1 MIVLAM
7 REELKLVPEDL
18 AGEPMLITGPGAVN
32 VIRALKD
39 VPRAERIYNF
49 GYVGSNV
56 LPVGARCRI
65 GKVAMYHPAAGI
77 NDRTFMLDGDVPCYT
92 AGDFVTH
99 TEITEPCV
107 FDMELAVILALGF
120 HNVTSLKIVSDNL
133 STKEFEECLKK

>member
-18 AGEPMLITGPGAVN
+18 AGEPVLIIGPGAVN

-39 VPRAERIYNF
+39 VPRAEKIYNF

-56 LPVGARCRI
+56 LPVGTRCRI
-65 GKVAMYHPAAGI
+65 GKVAMYHPTARI
-77 NDRTFMLDGDVPCYT
+77 NDRTFMLNGDVPCYT

-120 HNVTSLKIVSDNL
+120 ANVTSLKIVSDNL

>member
-1 MIVLAM
+1 MIVIAM
-7 REELKLVPEDL
+7 REELSLVPEEL
-18 AGEPMLITGPGAVN
+18 RGEPVLITGPGALN

-39 VPRAERIYNF
+39 MPRSERLHNF

-77 NDRTFMLDGDVPCYT
+77 NDRTFMLDGDVICYT

-120 HNVTSLKIVSDNL
+120 ENVTSLKIVSDNL